1 MLSELVSGNN
11 SLNLRQLR
19 QSARN
24 FTGSELEKELAVHS
38 YIQPWMPE
46 VNEVLSELSLSSKNQ
61 QHFAGRV
68 NYYGAKLQRQFIG
81 NRRLYLCVICKPA
94 GCEHWSA
101 FYYIINAFASLR
113 QYLIHKMVL

>member
-24 FTGSELEKELAVHS
+24 FTGTELEKELAVHS

-61 QHFAGRV
+61 QHFAERV

-81 NRRLYLCVICKPA
+81 NRRLYLLC
-94 GCEHWSA
+94 
-101 FYYIINAFASLR
+101 
-113 QYLIHKMVL
+113 YLQTRWVQA